1 MRSSIVNVL
10 VVTAG
15 DITNPKEG
23 AGNRT
28 FHLAKGLKDAGNN
41 VIVVQP
47 KTRREK
53 GSQNGEFE
61 AHRYL
66 GIVGDRE
73 MFPFRG
79 INPFFLYTIAKL
91 LKGRHVDI
99 VHVEYPWGISAIRVI
114 QWLIGKRQLLVYSSH
129 NFQVAVSRAN
139 AQYRRTKKGL
149 SLSEIMIAH
158 FMVMNT
164 RIVETLSV
172 RLCDLVLCVSNDDER
187 AFTGAYGIGPDKI
200 RVLPNGTSLQGTE
213 FASREKTS
221 VGLDASKLTVVFL
234 GSYGYEPNIE
244 AIRCIKNL
252 IAPHFKKHCTN
263 VEFVVAGYRVPQY
276 AGDNLRCLGFVDDVH
291 SLLKSCDIA
300 IAPLKRG
307 GGTRLKIFEYFA
319 AALPVVT
326 TRKGIEGIDA
336 TNQEHAII
344 VDTTDELVQALTF
357 LVDHKEER
365 ERIGAKAFK
374 LVKSKYSWDDIGKSL
389 NEHYV
394 QLLRTHSSSRGV
406 QP

>member
-1 MRSSIVNVL
+1 VNVL

-28 FHLAKGLKDAGNN
+28 FHLAKGLKDARNN

-47 KTRREK
+47 KTRHEK
-53 GSQNGEFE
+53 RGQNGEFD

-66 GIVGDRE
+66 GLVGGRE
-73 MFPFRG
+73 MFPFRDV
-79 INPFFLYTIAKL
+79 NPFFLYTIAKL
-91 LKGRHVDI
+91 LKRRHVDI
-99 VHVEYPWGISAIRVI
+99 VHVEYPWGIPAIRVI
-114 QWLIGKRQLLVYSSH
+114 QWLIGRRQLLVYSSQ

-149 SLSEIMIAH
+149 SLSEIIIAH

-164 RIVETLSV
+164 WIVERLSV

-187 AFTGAYGIGPDKI
+187 AFIGAYGIGPDKI
-200 RVLPNGTSLQGTE
+200 RVLPNGTSLRGTE
-213 FASREKTS
+213 LASRDKTS
-221 VGLDASKLTVVFL
+221 FGLDASKLSVVFL

-244 AIRCIKNL
+244 AIHCIKNR
-252 IAPHFKKHCTN
+252 IAPHFKRYYTK
-263 VEFVVAGYRVPQY
+263 VEFAVAGYRVPPY
-276 AGDNLRCLGFVDDVH
+276 AGDNLTCLGFVDDVH

-300 IAPLKRG
+300 IAPLKKG
-307 GGTRLKIFEYFA
+307 GGTRLKILEYFT

-336 TNQEHAII
+336 INQEHALI
-344 VDTTDELVQALTF
+344 VGTTEEFVEALTF
-357 LVDHKEER
+357 LVDHKQER
-365 ERIGAKAFK
+365 ERIGANAFK
-374 LVKSKYSWDDIGKSL
+374 LVRSKYNWDDIGKSL
-389 NEHYV
+389 NELYG
-394 QLLRTHSSSRGV
+394 QLLRTPKASSRGV